1 MITKQIKHIYGNGT
15 EQSFIRLIAD
25 SGKVL
30 TNDNGETTWNCIDV
44 TDTTGWIEINAP
56 LEDNNIENENDELTE
71 SEIIELL
78 EEII

>member
-30 TNDNGETTWNCIDV
+30 TNDNGKTIWNCLDV
-44 TDTTGWIEINAP
+44 TDVTGWSEIDAP
-56 LEDNNIENENDELTE
+56 LEENNIENENDELTE

-78 EEII
+78 EEVI

>member
-1 MITKQIKHIYGNGT
+1 MITKQVKHIYGNGA

-30 TNDNGETTWNCIDV
+30 TNDNGETVWNCIDV
-44 TDTTGWIEINAP
+44 TDVVGWTEIDAP
-56 LEDNNIENENDELTE
+56 LEEGNFENEDDELTD

-78 EEII
+78 EGII